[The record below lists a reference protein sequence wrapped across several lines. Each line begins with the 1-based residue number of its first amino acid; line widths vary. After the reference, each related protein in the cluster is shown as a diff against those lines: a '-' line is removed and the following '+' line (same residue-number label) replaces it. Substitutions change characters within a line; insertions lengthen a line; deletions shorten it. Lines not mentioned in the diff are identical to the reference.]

1 MLKKEEDVCNVFA
14 FHLPPQFFFFPF
26 LLFHVF
32 FRVFKTR
39 GFRKAFEVF
48 GGEKRRSATT
58 KHRKNI
64 IIGAATRS
72 ECIRLL
78 SAVITGKYDSLAL
91 SSCAIWWLAGDRFVR
106 TRAEGCDCRASVIS
120 AVLSFASSRRFF
132 STKTMDD
139 ERRCSFYSPCKMLT
153 YFYAL
158 TLTLTHTHS
167 L

>member
-1 MLKKEEDVCNVFA
+1 MFITFYFPSPSK
-14 FHLPPQFFFFPF
+14 FFFPF
-26 LLFHVF
+26 SFVPRF

-48 GGEKRRSATT
+48 GGEKREVRPQN
-58 KHRKNI
+58 RKSI
-64 IIGAATRS
+64 IISAATRS

-91 SSCAIWWLAGDRFVR
+91 SSFAIWWLAGDRFVR

-139 ERRCSFYSPCKMLT
+139 ERRCSFIPIRKC
-153 YFYAL
+153 
-158 TLTLTHTHS
+158 
-167 L
+167 

>member
-1 MLKKEEDVCNVFA
+1 MLKKEEDVCNVLLSISL
-14 FHLPPQFFFFPF
+14 HNFFFSF

-32 FRVFKTR
+32 LGCLRREGLEKLLRFLEERREKCDHKTQ
-39 GFRKAFEVF
+39 K
-48 GGEKRRSATT
+48 
-58 KHRKNI
+58 KHHHQC
-64 IIGAATRS
+64 GDACS

-139 ERRCSFYSPCKMLT
+139 ERRCSFIPIRKC
-153 YFYAL
+153 
-158 TLTLTHTHS
+158 
-167 L
+167 